1 MGGWFLSLSEEKSP
15 WGNPGLCLGSCALL
29 PGNNLNF
36 GQTQVPDPAGNCQ
49 PGPSC
54 CPWSIWPLFPLAA
67 ADAWQHFILVVTH
80 VLTQARGLPVLGCS
94 PRLTQ
99 VWASLPDATTRC

>member
-1 MGGWFLSLSEEKSP
+1 MGGWFLSLSEGKS
-15 WGNPGLCLGSCALL
+15 SCASL

-36 GQTQVPDPAGNCQ
+36 GQTEVPDLVGNGQ
-49 PGPSC
+49 SGPSC
-54 CPWSIWPLFPLAA
+54 LLWSIWPLFPLVA

-94 PRLTQ
+94 PGLT
-99 VWASLPDATTRC
+99 